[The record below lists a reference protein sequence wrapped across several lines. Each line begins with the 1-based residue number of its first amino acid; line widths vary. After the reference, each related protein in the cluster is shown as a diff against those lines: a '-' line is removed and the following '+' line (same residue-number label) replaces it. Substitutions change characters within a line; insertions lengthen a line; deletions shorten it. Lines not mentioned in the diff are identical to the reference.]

1 MHGLRRNAGEERI
14 GGSDDEVRRETAG
27 DAREGGGQ
35 SGHRVTP
42 VSHKHQRADRD
53 KHDVARVGGD
63 VGHDAE
69 ENDDRRDEA
78 ARGDRHGALED
89 RRNVTAGFRDADA
102 KHRYKHNAEG
112 REAGEVLYGRGEHI
126 DDALLVE
133 QADGGDRL
141 HLHRVC
147 GAVDK
152 FAGGGDAHRREYRG
166 KKRRHG
172 GEYRK
177 ERDRM
182 RQFVAD
188 TLNSIEKTVEQRNL
202 LLCFGCHYKIPP
214 EYIL

>member
-1 MHGLRRNAGEERI
+1 MYGLRRDAGEERV
-14 GGSDDEVRRETAG
+14 GGTDDEVSRETAG

-35 SGHRVTP
+35 SGHRVAS
-42 VSHKHQRADRD
+42 VGHKHQRADRD
-53 KHDVARVGGD
+53 EHDIARVGGD

-69 ENDDRRDEA
+69 KDDDRRDEA

-102 KHRYKHNAEG
+102 EHRDEHDAEG

-133 QADGGDRL
+133 QTDGGDRL
-141 HLHRVC
+141 HFNRVC

-152 FAGGGDAHRREYRG
+152 FAGGGDAHSREYRG
-166 KKRRHG
+166 EKRRHG
-172 GEYRK
+172 GEDRK
-177 ERDRM
+177 ERDRV

-188 TLNSIEKTVEQRNL
+188 ALNSIEKTVEQRNL
-202 LLCFGCHYKIPP
+202 LLCFGCHYKNSP
-214 EYIL
+214 